1 MKDQFSSSAKRLI
14 SLITLQGWSFTLFV
28 RCSCPKGIVPL
39 PGQQHAKPHVCYE
52 ATSWYGWNTI
62 RRHQISLNHH
72 SCRMKCPTT
81 KWQFQMLWH
90 TPWICFNGTQTWRF
104 GRWCSFSMRR
114 FLGSMPNFPGCI
126 TKKSVET
133 TEENTSQKP
142 LMGGLIP
149 KNLMGLTTDIN
160 HRFILTFQHGDILR
174 ERCQYRVQYLIFVL
188 NPQLIWMKILLY
200 FDVIKQKI
208 YPKNTPWKAKMTL
221 EKLHFRLGNTSSSFF
236 WWMFQLVILVFGAR
250 GGPRLSCT
258 TGDQPGDG
266 APPIKLAPQ
275 IPAWDG
281 RHLDLVNLWPWR
293 RRPGKSRPHRVSRA
307 NLSGYMTFLGFP
319 NFFWW
324 KSWQNLSSS
333 DI

>member
-1 MKDQFSSSAKRLI
+1 MKDHFSSSAKRLI
-14 SLITLQGWSFTLFV
+14 SFITLQDWSFTLFV

-72 SCRMKCPTT
+72 SCKMNCPTT
-81 KWQFQMLWH
+81 KWQYQILWH
-90 TPWICFNGTQTWRF
+90 TPWIFFLMGPKHEGLEDDVLF
-104 GRWCSFSMRR
+104 RWGDFEVPC
-114 FLGSMPNFPGCI
+114 LNFPGCI

-149 KNLMGLTTDIN
+149 KNLMGPTTDIN

-174 ERCQYRVQYLIFVL
+174 ERCHYRVQYLIFVL

-208 YPKNTPWKAKMTL
+208 YPKNTPQK
-221 EKLHFRLGNTSSSFF
+221 KLR
-236 WWMFQLVILVFGAR
+236 
-250 GGPRLSCT
+250 
-258 TGDQPGDG
+258 
-266 APPIKLAPQ
+266 
-275 IPAWDG
+275 
-281 RHLDLVNLWPWR
+281 
-293 RRPGKSRPHRVSRA
+293 
-307 NLSGYMTFLGFP
+307 
-319 NFFWW
+319 
-324 KSWQNLSSS
+324 
-333 DI
+333 